1 MTRLAIPLA
10 AVLSLLV
17 AGMGGLAAWHAP
29 AFGVSVPV
37 TGWRIGFEGGA
48 AARLRAAEA
57 DSAAVASD
65 LATCRDN
72 TVRQDRTLA
81 TQTAAIVA
89 LRLQSDARLAAAER
103 AEADSARRAEDLK
116 RRVSALMSREHAAT
130 DPYERVLEGR
140 AWILEDL
147 Q

>member
-1 MTRLAIPLA
+1 MTRLIIILA
-10 AVLSLLV
+10 AVLALLV
-17 AGMGGLAAWHAP
+17 AGTGALAAWHAP

-48 AARLRAAEA
+48 AARLRAAAA
-57 DSAAVASD
+57 DAAAVASD

-72 TVRQDRTLA
+72 TARQGRTLA
-81 TQTAAIVA
+81 TQTAAIAA
-89 LRLQSDARLAAAER
+89 LRLDSNRRLEAAER
-103 AEADSARRAEDLK
+103 AEADSARRAEALEL
-116 RRVSALMSREHAAT
+116 RVSALMSREHAAT

-140 AWILEDL
+140 AWILDDL